1 MRPRFQIGELTMSE
15 RKKSGILSNKN
26 SRYVYLLALLPFVFI
41 VVMYELLPLIMLV
54 VDSFQLDK
62 VSKTSNILFTL
73 GGTEFSL
80 DNYTKIFNTLSY
92 QKAIENSL
100 KITLISTAVGI
111 IIAFLG
117 ARAAY
122 QSRGKFRTVYMTV
135 LNMTSNFAG
144 VPLAFAY
151 MILLGNA
158 GVLKLLAN
166 KYGIEFLSNF
176 DLYTSNGL
184 TLMYIYFQIPLST
197 LLLIPAFNGIRNEWN
212 EANMLLGGTT
222 TRFWGHVG
230 IPVLL
235 PSILS
240 TLSVLFANALCA
252 YATAYALL
260 MNNFSLLPVNISA
273 SFVGDIKTKPKL
285 GAALSVVM
293 MIILCVVILIN
304 NGVTKL
310 TTKWE
315 RGSKS

>member
-1 MRPRFQIGELTMSE
+1 MEH
-15 RKKSGILSNKN
+15 KKVKLMT
-26 SRYVYLLALLPFVFI
+26 SRNTRYYYLLALLPFVFL

-54 VDSFQLDK
+54 IDSFGLDK
-62 VSKTSNILFTL
+62 KPEVR
-73 GGTEFSL
+73 FSL
-80 DNYTKIFNTLSY
+80 ENYQKIFSTLSY
-92 QKAIENSL
+92 QRAIENSL

-111 IIAFLG
+111 VIAFLG

-122 QSRGKFRTVYMTV
+122 TSRGKFRSVFLTV

-151 MILLGNA
+151 MIILGNA
-158 GVLKLLAN
+158 GVIKQIAN
-166 KYGIEFLSNF
+166 MYGIGFIQNF

-184 TLMYIYFQIPLST
+184 TMMYIYFQIPLST
-197 LLLIPAFNGIRNEWN
+197 LLLIPAFNGIRQEWN
-212 EANMLLGGTT
+212 EANMLLGGTNT
-222 TRFWGHVG
+222 HFWMHVG

-235 PSILS
+235 PSLFS

-293 MIILCVVILIN
+293 MLIMCVVILIN
-304 NGVTKL
+304 NFITKK

-315 RGSKS
+315 SR

>member
-1 MRPRFQIGELTMSE
+1 MEHKKNKLLT
-15 RKKSGILSNKN
+15 
-26 SRYVYLLALLPFVFI
+26 SRNTRYYYLLALLPFVFL

-54 VDSFQLDK
+54 VDSFGLDK
-62 VSKTSNILFTL
+62 KPDVR
-73 GGTEFSL
+73 FSL
-80 DNYTKIFNTLSY
+80 ENYQKIFSTLSY
-92 QKAIENSL
+92 QRAIENSL
-100 KITLISTAVGI
+100 KITLISTVVGI
-111 IIAFLG
+111 VIAFLG

-122 QSRGKFRTVYMTV
+122 TSRGKFRSVFLTV

-151 MILLGNA
+151 MIILGNA
-158 GVLKLLAN
+158 GVIKQIAN
-166 KYGIEFLSNF
+166 MYGVGFIQNF

-184 TLMYIYFQIPLST
+184 TMMYIYFQIPLST
-197 LLLIPAFNGIRNEWN
+197 LLLIPAFNGIRQEWN
-212 EANMLLGGTT
+212 EANMLLGGTNT
-222 TRFWGHVG
+222 HFWMHVG

-235 PSILS
+235 PSLFS

-293 MIILCVVILIN
+293 MLIMCVVILIN
-304 NGVTKL
+304 NFITKK

-315 RGSKS
+315 GR

>member
-1 MRPRFQIGELTMSE
+1 MEH
-15 RKKSGILSNKN
+15 KKVKLMT
-26 SRYVYLLALLPFVFI
+26 SRNTRYYYLLALLPFVFL

-54 VDSFQLDK
+54 VDSFGLDK
-62 VSKTSNILFTL
+62 KPDVR
-73 GGTEFSL
+73 FSL
-80 DNYTKIFNTLSY
+80 ENYQKIFSTLSY
-92 QKAIENSL
+92 QRAIENSL
-100 KITLISTAVGI
+100 KITLISTAAGI
-111 IIAFLG
+111 VIAFLG

-122 QSRGKFRTVYMTV
+122 TSRGKFRSVFLTV

-151 MILLGNA
+151 MIILGNA
-158 GVLKLLAN
+158 GVIKQIAN
-166 KYGIEFLSNF
+166 MYGIGFIQNF

-184 TLMYIYFQIPLST
+184 TMMYIYFQIPLST
-197 LLLIPAFNGIRNEWN
+197 LLLIPAFNGIRQEWN
-212 EANMLLGGTT
+212 EANMLLGGTNT
-222 TRFWGHVG
+222 HFWMHVG

-235 PSILS
+235 PSLFS

-293 MIILCVVILIN
+293 MLIMCVVILIN
-304 NGVTKL
+304 NFITKK

-315 RGSKS
+315 SR

>member
-1 MRPRFQIGELTMSE
+1 MEH
-15 RKKSGILSNKN
+15 KKSKPHSNRKA
-26 SRYVYLLALLPFVFI
+26 RYYYLLALLPFVFL
-41 VVMYELLPLIMLV
+41 VVMYELLPLMMLV
-54 VDSFQLDK
+54 VDSFGLDK
-62 VSKTSNILFTL
+62 KPDVR
-73 GGTEFSL
+73 FSL
-80 DNYTKIFNTLSY
+80 ENYQKIFSTLSY
-92 QKAIENSL
+92 QRAIENSL

-111 IIAFLG
+111 VIAFLG

-122 QSRGKFRTVYMTV
+122 TSRGRFRSVFLTV

-151 MILLGNA
+151 MIILGNA
-158 GVLKLLAN
+158 GVIKQIANMYGVGFLKD
-166 KYGIEFLSNF
+166 F

-184 TLMYIYFQIPLST
+184 TMMYIYFQIPLST
-197 LLLIPAFNGIRNEWN
+197 LLLIPAFNGIRKEWN
-212 EANMLLGGTT
+212 EANMLLGGTNT
-222 TRFWGHVG
+222 HFWMHVG

-235 PSILS
+235 PSLFS

-293 MIILCVVILIN
+293 MLIMCVVILIN
-304 NGVTKL
+304 NFITKK

-315 RGSKS
+315 SR

>member
-1 MRPRFQIGELTMSE
+1 ME
-15 RKKSGILSNKN
+15 KSGPRALSNKN
-26 SRYVYLLALLPFVFI
+26 SRYYYLLALLPFLLI

-54 VDSFQLDK
+54 IDSFGSDK
-62 VSKTSNILFTL
+62 K
-73 GGTEFSL
+73 GGAAFSFE
-80 DNYTKIFNTLSY
+80 NYQKIFTALSY
-92 QKAIENSL
+92 KTAIRNSL
-100 KITLISTAVGI
+100 KITLISTAFGI
-111 IIAFLG
+111 VIAFFG

-122 QSRGKFRTVYMTV
+122 QSRGKFRAVYMTV

-151 MILLGNA
+151 MLLLGNA
-158 GVLKLLAN
+158 GVLRQIAV
-166 KYGIEFLSNF
+166 KYGIEFLANF
-176 DLYTSNGL
+176 DLYTSTGL

-197 LLLIPAFNGIRNEWN
+197 LLLIPAFNGIKKEWG
-212 EANMLLGGTT
+212 EANMLLGGRDGYFW
-222 TRFWGHVG
+222 TRVG
-230 IPVLL
+230 LPVLL

-273 SFVGDIKTKPKL
+273 SFVGDIKTKPHL

-293 MIILCVVILIN
+293 MLILCVVILLN
-304 NGVTKL
+304 NFITKK

-315 RGSKS
+315 GR